1 MPVNRWN
8 HRLHLG
14 DIFHDETRTFEQRRD
29 EIVRRIKAAPFYD
42 EDDLT
47 LWSLVDELADTLDG
61 DDFDDAWGLFYD
73 WCDGERVWVE
83 TIRATPRVNA

>member
-14 DIFHDETRTFEQRRD
+14 DIFHNDDLTFEAKRD
-29 EIVRRIKAAPFYD
+29 EIVRRIKAARWYR
-42 EDDLT
+42 EGGYT
-47 LWSLVDELADTLDG
+47 IESIVEELAAAEDAAA
-61 DDFDDAWGLFYD
+61 FDDAWGLFYD